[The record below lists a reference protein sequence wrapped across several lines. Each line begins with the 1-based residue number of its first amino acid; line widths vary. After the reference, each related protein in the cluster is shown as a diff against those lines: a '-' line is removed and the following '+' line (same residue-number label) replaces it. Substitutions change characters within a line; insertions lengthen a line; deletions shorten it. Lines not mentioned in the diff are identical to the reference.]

1 MAASARVAYKLEAAE
16 IIAIFWLLFA
26 GFGFGFSS
34 RFSYF
39 FYFVFYIFLL
49 LPDPQKK
56 VKASTIAAAL
66 ASGPWRWFILAIGGS
81 SMFDFFGHL
90 HRGKNIIGWHLR
102 VFNCI
107 F

>member
-39 FYFVFYIFLL
+39 FILFSIFSSFCQTLRKRSKLQRLQLRLPLARGGGLSWPSAVVPCSIFLATCTGE
-49 LPDPQKK
+49 K
-56 VKASTIAAAL
+56 T
-66 ASGPWRWFILAIGGS
+66 
-81 SMFDFFGHL
+81 
-90 HRGKNIIGWHLR
+90 
-102 VFNCI
+102 
-107 F
+107 